1 MSVSVFSINRYI
13 KVRWGT
19 MRLKGNVFMTDV
31 KLHFIRNYTF

>member
-19 MRLKGNVFMTDV
+19 MRLKGNVFMNV